1 MTRLSVQFEWLR
13 VGPVTRAVAA
23 DGHAELHFP
32 DGLRSEPGVYRLVF
46 ATRHRAEVYIG
57 ESDNVRRRGRQ
68 YRRGD
73 GTQSTSRWIH
83 EHLHDRLCDSAE
95 VAMETMVSA
104 RFAIDEG
111 PWRDTD
117 LARKEHR
124 LILENS
130 ALAIAIAAADDET
143 DEAPAVVLNRVAEG
157 HV

>member
-1 MTRLSVQFEWLR
+1 
-13 VGPVTRAVAA
+13 
-23 DGHAELHFP
+23 
-32 DGLRSEPGVYRLVF
+32 
-46 ATRHRAEVYIG
+46 
-57 ESDNVRRRGRQ
+57 
-68 YRRGD
+68 
-73 GTQSTSRWIH
+73 
-83 EHLHDRLCDSAE
+83 
-95 VAMETMVSA
+95 METMVSA